1 MVGYNLFLI
10 AFIWVAI
17 LDISGFAE
25 DAKRILWKWV
35 FGGKREYRDYTLKP
49 FFCPTCMT
57 WWTGLIYLLIA
68 GAFTLENIALTLLI
82 AVLTPTIK
90 DIIILIKDIAVKII
104 DTIYWWLNIS

>member
-10 AFIWVAI
+10 AFICVAI
-17 LDISGFAE
+17 IDISGFVE
-25 DAKRILWKWV
+25 EIKPKIWKWV
-35 FGGKREYRDYTLKP
+35 FNGKKEYRQFSLKP
-49 FFCPTCMT
+49 FDCSLCCT

-68 GAFTLENIALTLLI
+68 GAFTLQNIALTLLI